1 MMVVENLLI
10 VLTRP
15 YFLGGLHCGGTLSF
29 PWFFMEFS
37 CNHLV
42 ICYCSIQ
49 SSFTASNKNKRQ
61 PSPTMQQGSWWITKP
76 YSAQSAT
83 FQLKSIT
90 FVPYI
95 LASSSD
101 SYDPKTSVAKF
112 LLPRSPHFFGISST
126 PPNLRPH
133 GPAKTSPQIWAS
145 HPDPPWPPRQG
156 SWTPGWRPCEKQPE
170 MIPWSGWHF
179 FDQKGVG
186 WIQSP
191 AMWKLYNLY
200 KFCLFF
206 WMVVYY
212 HGCKWFLWKCLLV
225 ESTLEI
231 FD

>member
-1 MMVVENLLI
+1 M
-10 VLTRP
+10 
-15 YFLGGLHCGGTLSF
+15 
-29 PWFFMEFS
+29 
-37 CNHLV
+37 
-42 ICYCSIQ
+42 
-49 SSFTASNKNKRQ
+49 
-61 PSPTMQQGSWWITKP
+61 PSP
-76 YSAQSAT
+76 T

-112 LLPRSPHFFGISST
+112 MLPRSPHLFGISSNPKT
-126 PPNLRPH
+126 CDHTVLPKLHRRFGHLTLTSRGHH
-133 GPAKTSPQIWAS
+133 GKDLGLLVGGTAKN
-145 HPDPPWPPRQG
+145 
-156 SWTPGWRPCEKQPE
+156 QPE

-212 HGCKWFLWKCLLV
+212 HGCKWFLWKCFFVV

-231 FD
+231 FRF